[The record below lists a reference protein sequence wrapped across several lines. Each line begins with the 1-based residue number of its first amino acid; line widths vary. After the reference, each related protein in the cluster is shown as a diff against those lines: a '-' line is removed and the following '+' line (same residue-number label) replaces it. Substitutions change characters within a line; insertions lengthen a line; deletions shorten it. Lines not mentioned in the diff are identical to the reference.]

1 MNILAIDYGHVR
13 VGLAYADTSLGV
25 AVPIPAA
32 VEGSFE
38 ARIEHI
44 AGEIKNR
51 RIHKIVIGYPLNMDG
66 TSGDKILEVE
76 DYIKVLSEKFGLPI
90 EKADERLSSYQAEQ
104 DYYAM
109 GGKAKK
115 SMAAR
120 LKHRRSGDIDS
131 RAASLF
137 LQEYLDTN
145 GSDAL

>member
-51 RIHKIVIGYPLNMDG
+51 RIHNMTVKTVQSACFD
-66 TSGDKILEVE
+66 VHCCN
-76 DYIKVLSEKFGLPI
+76 
-90 EKADERLSSYQAEQ
+90 ACN
-104 DYYAM
+104 
-109 GGKAKK
+109 
-115 SMAAR
+115 AR
-120 LKHRRSGDIDS
+120 KTFAH
-131 RAASLF
+131 
-137 LQEYLDTN
+137 
-145 GSDAL
+145 